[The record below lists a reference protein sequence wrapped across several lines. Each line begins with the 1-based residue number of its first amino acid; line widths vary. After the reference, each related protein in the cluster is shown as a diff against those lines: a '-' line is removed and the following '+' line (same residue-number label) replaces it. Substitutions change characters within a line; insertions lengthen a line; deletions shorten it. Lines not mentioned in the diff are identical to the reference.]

1 MQCCTHLHDM
11 TIDRKYCEKFLCKI
25 NRYGVRFSLRLK
37 PLGITQNAMN
47 ENKWG
52 SSLESNR
59 AAGTRLELLLFQL
72 EGVNLYGINVF
83 KVQEVIPY
91 QQLTRLAGAH
101 PLVSGIANLRGVT
114 MSIMDLSRAIGG
126 PPMRNPESG
135 YIIITEYNRSVHGF
149 LIRRMDRII
158 NTQWDKVQPSPQA
171 AGRNAY
177 VTAITLVDKH
187 IVEILDVEKVLDQVV
202 RAKTEVSEQY
212 SSQMQPGQHYEVLIV
227 DDSSVARN
235 QIRRALEQLG
245 IKCTLAKDG
254 RDAINLIERL
264 TQEGEDLSKRF
275 DMIVSDIEMPEV
287 DGYQLTMHLRSDP
300 RFKTIYILLHSS
312 ISGVF
317 NVDMVKRT
325 GANKFIQKY
334 HPDDLAKA
342 VIESIAHKQK
352 IEHNI
357 H

>member
-1 MQCCTHLHDM
+1 
-11 TIDRKYCEKFLCKI
+11 
-25 NRYGVRFSLRLK
+25 
-37 PLGITQNAMN
+37 MN
-47 ENKWG
+47 EAKWG

-72 EGVNLYGINVF
+72 ESPHLYGINVF

-101 PLVSGIANLRGVT
+101 PLVSGIATLRGVT
-114 MSIMDLSRAIGG
+114 MSIIDLSRAIGG
-126 PPMRNPESG
+126 PPMRNPEQG

-158 NTQWDKVQPSPQA
+158 NTQWDKVQPSPPA

-177 VTAITLVDKH
+177 VTAITLVDKQ

-212 SSQMQPGQHYEVLIV
+212 SSQIQPGHYEVLVV

-235 QIRRALEQLG
+235 QIRRSLEQLG
-245 IKCTLAKDG
+245 IKCTLATDG
-254 RDAINLIERL
+254 RDALKLIERL
-264 TQEGEDLSKRF
+264 TKEGEDLSTRF
-275 DMIVSDIEMPEV
+275 DMIVSDIEMPEI

-300 RFKTIYILLHSS
+300 RFKTVYILLHSS

-342 VIESIAHKQK
+342 VLESISAKTASRG
-352 IEHNI
+352 
-357 H
+357 